1 MTEDPTA
8 SAPTPDNSTAVT
20 DDEILR
26 PDGEQFRAVLGHF
39 ATGVTV
45 ITAIDDGEPVGMA
58 ANSFTSV
65 SLEPPLVLF
74 CAAASSTT
82 WPRIQRSGAFC
93 VNILGADQEHV
104 SRLFATRG
112 ADRFGSID
120 WRIGVGGSPVLG
132 DVLAYID
139 CRIHAEHDAG
149 DHVIV
154 VGQVLDLGV
163 TAESSP
169 LLFHRGAYGRL
180 L

>member
-1 MTEDPTA
+1 MSDTPASSSSTDP
-8 SAPTPDNSTAVT
+8 

-26 PDGEQFRAVLGHF
+26 PDEAQFRAVLGHF

-45 ITAIDDGEPVGMA
+45 ITAIDDDEPVGMA

-74 CAAASSTT
+74 CAATSSTT
-82 WPRIQRSGAFC
+82 WPRIQRSGAFT
-93 VNILGADQEHV
+93 VNILGSHQEDV

-112 ADRFGSID
+112 ADRFGSVG
-120 WRIGVGGSPVLG
+120 WRIGVGGSPVLD
-132 DVLAYID
+132 DVLAYLD
-139 CRIHAEHDAG
+139 CKIEAEHDAG

-154 VGQVLDLGV
+154 VGRVLDLGI
-163 TAESSP
+163 TADASP
-169 LLFHRGAYGRL
+169 LLFHRGVYGRL